1 MAEKNNKRTI
11 KRKSIKAEKT
21 EKAIEENPNIEDT
34 TKIHIVDDNEDVEFE
49 DYYDNTFK
57 AFYKKSLDKIR
68 DEYFRRNLEVMEDKG
83 KDINNKK
90 VIKKAN
96 NKAYKEVKK
105 IYNKYYA
112 KLRDEQ
118 GIGPRARIKPELWTK
133 AEGEY
138 QESRRAKTRILVA
151 LGLGALIGVSATKVA
166 LLPAGT
172 GIEQED
178 KRTPEEKGD
187 DVVKKANLK
196 EKTENTQKSKEA
208 SDFEKSLKVNTNDS
222 KENAKTDSTEKA
234 NNTRKKKETPEE
246 KKARLEKEEND
257 KFYDALLDEYN
268 SRNQTTQAPITKAD
282 TAIIETEGTRNYTY
296 YGIRND
302 GEIMYVDDMS
312 KTVDQATSVG
322 LQYDEAGR
330 KPYNYVFVL
339 DKKNKKIIVT
349 TASVNIDKNGD
360 GKTEPDRVDIVS
372 NYYQGSSNTVY
383 TNPAGDDINKAL
395 TTETVLTLNRT
406 LFEGAKDSNTEVQ
419 RATKAL
425 LGVKEELEGKEKAS
439 EEITE
444 EAER

>member
-138 QESRRAKTRILVA
+138 QENKRSKTRILVA

-222 KENAKTDSTEKA
+222 KENTKTDSTEKA
-234 NNTRKKKETPEE
+234 KTTRKKKETPEE
-246 KKARLEKEEND
+246 KKLDLKKKKMINSMMLYLMSTIQEIKLP
-257 KFYDALLDEYN
+257 KLL
-268 SRNQTTQAPITKAD
+268 SQKQI
-282 TAIIETEGTRNYTY
+282 
-296 YGIRND
+296 
-302 GEIMYVDDMS
+302 
-312 KTVDQATSVG
+312 Q
-322 LQYDEAGR
+322 
-330 KPYNYVFVL
+330 
-339 DKKNKKIIVT
+339 
-349 TASVNIDKNGD
+349 
-360 GKTEPDRVDIVS
+360 
-372 NYYQGSSNTVY
+372 
-383 TNPAGDDINKAL
+383 
-395 TTETVLTLNRT
+395 
-406 LFEGAKDSNTEVQ
+406 
-419 RATKAL
+419 L
-425 LGVKEELEGKEKAS
+425 LLKQKELETTHIMES
-439 EEITE
+439 EMMAKSCMLMI
-444 EAER
+444 

>member
-21 EKAIEENPNIEDT
+21 EKAIEGNPNIEDT
-34 TKIHIVDDNEDVEFE
+34 TKIHIVDDNEEVEFE

-138 QESRRAKTRILVA
+138 QENKRSKTRILVA

-208 SDFEKSLKVNTNDS
+208 SDFEKSLKVNTN
-222 KENAKTDSTEKA
+222 E
-234 NNTRKKKETPEE
+234 
-246 KKARLEKEEND
+246 KARLEKEEND

-425 LGVKEELEGKEKAS
+425 LGVKEELEK
-439 EEITE
+439 
-444 EAER
+444 